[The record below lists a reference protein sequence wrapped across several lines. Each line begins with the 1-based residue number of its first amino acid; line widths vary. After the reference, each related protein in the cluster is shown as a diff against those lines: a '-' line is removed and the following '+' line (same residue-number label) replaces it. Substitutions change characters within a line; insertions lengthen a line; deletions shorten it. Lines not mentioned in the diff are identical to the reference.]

1 MVAVALKGLAGRKLR
16 ASLTAL
22 AIVLGVAMISGTYV
36 LTDTINAG
44 FNTIFT
50 RSYEN
55 ADVVISGKAAFQNNN
70 GNAVET
76 PSFPESVLAKVKKL
90 PDVAAAAG
98 SVTNSNTKLVGN
110 NGKVI
115 STGGAPQLG
124 FSVDPHA
131 QQFNPTTLSSGS
143 WPTRPNEV
151 AIDKATAD
159 SKHFKIGDTIG
170 VQVNGPVRQFRI
182 SGIAKFAGVNSIGS
196 ATFALFEPKTAQR
209 LFDKV
214 GQLDV
219 IRIQSK
225 AGISN
230 SKLISEIK
238 PLLPPTATVRDATA
252 QAKQD
257 KKDSGVGTFVNFIRY
272 ALLAFAG
279 VALFVGSF
287 VIANTL
293 SITIA
298 QRVRE
303 FATLRTIGASRR
315 QVMWSVI
322 VEALVI
328 GILGSLIGLFL
339 GLALAKL
346 LNALFVAFGIDLP
359 HGGTVFATRTIVVSL
374 LVGTLITLIASLR
387 PARRAT
393 RVPPIAAVREG
404 SVLPTSRWARFGPAT
419 ALGVLLVAIGLVA
432 LGTLGSGIAT
442 GTRLLA
448 LGVGVLLL
456 FFGVS
461 MNAARVVRPLAAV
474 LGAPA
479 RTVGGAPGI
488 LARDNSTRN
497 PSRTASTASALMIGL
512 ALVTFVA
519 IFGAGL
525 RASFEDAVNKL
536 FIADYAL
543 TSSNTFNPIEA
554 SAGKALAANPGVRV
568 VSPIRAG
575 SVRIVGE
582 VHNLTAVDGNMPR
595 VVHVDWKKGNDSVPA
610 RLGRNGFFTDSDFA
624 KKHHLHVG
632 SVLSAQFPTGE
643 RVPLRLIGIYEKP
656 KGGSPFGAAT
666 ISTTLFDKHI
676 ARPQDEMVL
685 MNTPGGVTDANTKAL
700 ESDVRGFAD
709 AKIQTRDE
717 FKKSFEKP
725 INQLLNLLYALLGLS
740 IIVSLFGIVNTLVLT
755 VFERT
760 REIGMLR
767 AVGMTRRQVRMM
779 IRYESIVTALMGAA
793 LGIAV
798 GTFLAVL
805 IIHAISNQGVVFR
818 FPVLQIVYFVI
829 AAIVVG
835 ILAAILP
842 ARRAARLNVLEA
854 LQYE

>member
-1 MVAVALKGLAGRKLR
+1 MLAVALKGLAGRKLR
-16 ASLTAL
+16 AALTAI
-22 AIVLGVAMISGTYV
+22 AIVLGVAMISGTYI

-50 RSYEN
+50 RSYKN
-55 ADVVISGKAAFQNNN
+55 ADVIISGKAAFDNNN
-70 GNAVET
+70 GNGVENPT
-76 PSFPESVLAKVKKL
+76 FPESVLAKVKAL

-98 SVTNSNTKLVGN
+98 AVTSQNTKLVGK

-115 STGGAPQLG
+115 TTGGAPQLG
-124 FSVDPHA
+124 FSVNPRD
-131 QQFNPTTLSSGS
+131 QRFNPTSLATGA
-143 WPTRPNEV
+143 WPTGPNQV
-151 AIDKATAD
+151 AIDKATATK
-159 SKHFKIGDTIG
+159 KHFKLGDSIG
-170 VQVNGPVRQFRI
+170 VQVTGPVQYFRI
-182 SGIAKFAGVNSIGS
+182 TGIAKFAGVNSIGS
-196 ATFALFEPKTAQR
+196 ATIALFDPQTAQK

-214 GQLDV
+214 GQLDL

-225 AGISN
+225 SGVKTST
-230 SKLISEIK
+230 LVSEIK
-238 PLLPPTATVRDATA
+238 PLLPRTAVVRDAAA
-252 QAKQD
+252 QAKED
-257 KKDSGVGTFVNFIRY
+257 KKQVGSFISFIRY

-279 VALFVGSF
+279 VALFVGAF

-298 QRVRE
+298 QRMRE
-303 FATLRTIGASRR
+303 FATLRTLGASRR
-315 QVMWSVI
+315 QVLWSVVI
-322 VEALVI
+322 EALVI
-328 GILGSLIGLFL
+328 GIVGSVVGLFL
-339 GLALAKL
+339 GLGLAKL
-346 LNALFVAFGIDLP
+346 LNQLFVTFGIDLP
-359 HGGTVFATRTIVVSL
+359 QGATVFATRTIVVSI
-374 LVGTLITLIASLR
+374 LVGTLITLVASLR

-404 SVLPTSRWARFGPAT
+404 SVLPPSRWARFGPAT
-419 ALGVLLVAIGLVA
+419 ALVVLLAAIALVA

-442 GTRLLA
+442 APRLLM
-448 LGVGVLLL
+448 LGAGVLLL

-479 RTVGGAPGI
+479 RTVGGAPGV
-488 LARDNSTRN
+488 LARDNATRN

-525 RASFEDAVNKL
+525 RGSFEDAVNKL
-536 FIADYAL
+536 FVADYAL

-554 SAGKALAANPGVRV
+554 SAGKALVGKPGVAV

-575 SVRIVGE
+575 SLRFLGGS
-582 VHNLTAVDGNMPR
+582 HNVTGVDGNLPK
-595 VVHVDWKKGNDSVPA
+595 VINFNWKQGGNSVPA
-610 RLGRNGFFTDSDFA
+610 ELGSSGFFTDSDFA
-624 KKHHLHVG
+624 KSHHLHIG
-632 SVLSAQFPTGE
+632 SVVSAEFPTGE
-643 RVPLRLIGIYEKP
+643 RVDLRLIGIYKKP
-656 KGGSPFGAAT
+656 KGGSPFGEAN
-666 ISTTLFDKHI
+666 ISTTLFDKHF

-685 MNTPGGVTDANTKAL
+685 INTPGGVTDANTRALKA
-700 ESDVRGFAD
+700 DAANFAD
-709 AKIQTRDE
+709 AKIQTRDQ
-717 FKKSFEKP
+717 FKKSFEGP
-725 INQLLNLLYALLGLS
+725 INKLLNLLYALLGLS
-740 IIVSLFGIVNTLVLT
+740 VIVSLFGIVNTLVLT

-805 IIHAISNQGVVFR
+805 IIHAISSQGVVFK
-818 FPVLQIVYFVI
+818 FPLLQIVYFVI